1 MKINEMKYILDES
14 ISMLWRRKAAN
25 LISVIIMGL
34 SLLILIVFL
43 MVTLNITGFI
53 DKTSKETRMYV
64 YLNEGVSESDSR
76 DIQLRLLSETGVEEV
91 VFISREEAMD
101 DFRETLGEDN
111 ELLDALDFNPLP
123 DSYRLKLKEGF
134 VTSGIME
141 AITERVESW
150 EGIEEVRFGKRWFEK
165 GERLVRNFFIIDIVL
180 GLIVFLS
187 VVFVI
192 SNTVRLTISNSR
204 EAIDIL
210 KLVGATNKYIE
221 IPFMIEGAMQ
231 GVVSSLLAVGLLGVI
246 HWFARRY
253 IQDLVF
259 IRLDA
264 IALFVFFCALL
275 GAVGSFAALRRFLK
289 S

>member
-25 LISVIIMGL
+25 LISVVIMGL
-34 SLLILIVFL
+34 SLLILVVFL

-64 YLNEGVSESDSR
+64 YLSEGVDESDSR
-76 DIQLRLLSETGVEEV
+76 DIQLKLLSETGVEEV
-91 VFISREEAMD
+91 VFVSRKEAMD
-101 DFRETLGEDN
+101 DFRETLGEKSD
-111 ELLDALDFNPLP
+111 LLDALDFNPLP

-134 VTSGIME
+134 VRSGMME
-141 AITERVESW
+141 AIAKRVESW
-150 EGIEEVRFGKRWFEK
+150 EGIEEVRFGRRWFEK
-165 GERLVRNFFIIDIVL
+165 GERLVRNFYIIDLVL

-192 SNTVRLTISNSR
+192 SNTVRLTILNSR
-204 EAIDIL
+204 KTIDIL

-221 IPFMIEGAMQ
+221 IPFMIEGALQ
-231 GVVSSLLAVGLLGVI
+231 GVVSSLLAVGLLGII
-246 HWFARRY
+246 HGFARRY

>member
-1 MKINEMKYILDES
+1 MKINEIKYILDES
-14 ISMLWRRKAAN
+14 VSMLWRRKAAN
-25 LISVIIMGL
+25 LISVMIMGL

-53 DKTSKETRMYV
+53 ARTSKETRIYV
-64 YLNEGVSESDSR
+64 YLSEGVSESDSR
-76 DIQLRLLSETGVEEV
+76 DIQLKLLAETGVEEV

-123 DSYRLKLKEGF
+123 DSYRLKLREGF
-134 VTSGIME
+134 VKSGMME
-141 AITERVESW
+141 AIAGRVESW

-165 GERLVRNFFIIDIVL
+165 GERLVRNFYIIDLVL
-180 GLIVFLS
+180 GVIVFLS

-204 EAIDIL
+204 ETIDIL

-221 IPFMIEGAMQ
+221 IPFMIEGALQ

-246 HWFARRY
+246 HWFARCY
-253 IQDLVF
+253 IRDLVF
-259 IRLDA
+259 IRFDA

>member
-1 MKINEMKYILDES
+1 MKYILDES
-14 ISMLWRRKAAN
+14 VSMLWRRKAAN

-64 YLNEGVSESDSR
+64 YLNDGVSESDSR
-76 DIQLRLLSETGVEEV
+76 DIQLKLLSETGVEEV
-91 VFISREEAMD
+91 VFISREEAME
-101 DFRETLGEDN
+101 DFRETLGENN

-134 VTSGIME
+134 VTSAIMK
-141 AITERVESW
+141 AISERVESW

-165 GERLVRNFFIIDIVL
+165 GEKLVRNFFIIDIVL

-204 EAIDIL
+204 ETIDIL

-246 HWFARRY
+246 HWFARGY

-264 IALFVFFCALL
+264 IALFVFLCALL

>member
-43 MVTLNITGFI
+43 MVTLNIAGFI

-64 YLNEGVSESDSR
+64 YLSDGLSDADSR
-76 DIQLRLLSETGVEEV
+76 DIQLRLIAEPGVEEV
-91 VFISREEAMD
+91 VYISREEALD
-101 DFRETLGEDN
+101 EFRETLGGDS
-111 ELLDALDFNPLP
+111 ELLDALDSNPLP
-123 DSYRLKLKEGF
+123 DSYRLKLKEGY
-134 VTSGIME
+134 VTSSVMG
-141 AITERVESW
+141 AISDRVESW

-165 GERLVRNFFIIDIVL
+165 GERLVRNFFIIDLVL

-210 KLVGATNKYIE
+210 KLVGATNRYIE

-231 GVVSSLLAVGLLGVI
+231 GVVSSLLAVGLLAVI

-253 IQDLVF
+253 IHDLVF

-264 IALFVFFCALL
+264 ISLFVSFCAIL
-275 GAVGSFAALRRFLK
+275 GAVGSFAALRRYLK
-289 S
+289 T

>member
-1 MKINEMKYILDES
+1 MKINEIKYILDES

-25 LISVIIMGL
+25 LISVLIMGL

-43 MVTLNITGFI
+43 MVTLNITSFI
-53 DKTSKETRMYV
+53 DKTSKETRMFV
-64 YLNEGVSESDSR
+64 YLSEGRAESESR
-76 DIQLRLLSETGVEEV
+76 DIQLKLLSETGVEEV
-91 VFISREEAMD
+91 VFISREEAME
-101 DFRETLGEDN
+101 DFRETLGEEN
-111 ELLDALDFNPLP
+111 ELLEALDFNPLP
-123 DSYRLKLKEGF
+123 DAYRLKLKEGF
-134 VTSGIME
+134 VRSGMME
-141 AITERVESW
+141 AIAERVESW

-165 GERLVRNFFIIDIVL
+165 GERLVRNFFIIDVVL
-180 GLIVFLS
+180 GFIVFLS

-204 EAIDIL
+204 ETIDIL

-221 IPFMIEGAMQ
+221 IPFMIEGALQ
-231 GVVSSLLAVGLLGVI
+231 GVVSSLLAVGLLAVI

-275 GAVGSFAALRRFLK
+275 GAVGSFAALRKFLK